1 MNKIFIITILLLKN
15 YSLLRIFQIIETK
28 KLFLKGNSL
37 EFGASIYYKKNFSY
51 FSKGENNFH
60 YSNIDN
66 NKNKKIIKMDLRKK
80 LIIPSNKYNNVL
92 IYNVLEHID
101 NHSNTFKEIKRIM
114 NKNGNL
120 FGSTPFLYQV
130 HGAPK
135 DYFRF
140 TKDFFMEKLKST
152 GFKKVKIKCLGFGP
166 FVACFSIIYP
176 YTKYLLLINHL
187 ILLMCY
193 LLDFILQLFVKTKLS
208 EIYPIGIFF
217 SAKKKI

>member
-28 KLFLKGNSL
+28 ELFLKGKSL
-37 EFGASIYYKKNFSY
+37 EFGASINYKKNFSY
-51 FSKGENNFH
+51 YVKGKNNFH

-66 NKNKKIIKMDLRKK
+66 KKNRNIITEDLRKK
-80 LIIPSNKYNNVL
+80 LTIPSNKYNNVL
-92 IYNVLEHID
+92 IYNVLEHIND
-101 NHSNTFKEIKRIM
+101 HSTTFMEIKRII
-114 NKNGNL
+114 KKKGNL
-120 FGSTPFLYQV
+120 FGSTPFLYHV

-140 TKDFFMEKLKST
+140 TKEFFMERLKT
-152 GFKKVKIKCLGFGP
+152 NRFKKIKIKCLGFGP
-166 FVACFSIIYP
+166 FVACFSIIHS
-176 YTKYLLLINHL
+176 YTKYIPLINPL

-217 SAKKKI
+217 SAKK

>member
-28 KLFLKGNSL
+28 ELFLKGKSL
-37 EFGASIYYKKNFSY
+37 EFGASNNNKKNFSF

-66 NKNKKIIKMDLRKK
+66 KKNKKIIKMDLRKK
-80 LIIPSNKYNNVL
+80 LNIQSNKYNNVL

-101 NHSNTFKEIKRIM
+101 NHSNTFKEIKRII
-114 NKNGNL
+114 NRNGNL

-140 TKDFFMEKLKST
+140 TKDFFIEKLKIT
-152 GFKKVKIKCLGFGP
+152 GFKKIKIKCLGFGP
-166 FVACFSIIYP
+166 FVACFSIIHS
-176 YTKYLLLINHL
+176 YTKYLPLINHL

-193 LLDFILQLFVKTKLS
+193 LLDFILQLFIRTKLN

-217 SAKKKI
+217 SAKK

>member
-15 YSLLRIFQIIETK
+15 YSLLRILQIIETK
-28 KLFLKGNSL
+28 KLFLKGKSL
-37 EFGASIYYKKNFSY
+37 EFGASINFKKNFSF

-66 NKNKKIIKMDLRKK
+66 KRNKNIIKMDLRKK
-80 LIIPSNKYNNVL
+80 LNIQSNKYDNVL

-101 NHSNTFKEIKRIM
+101 NHSNTFKEIKRIIK
-114 NKNGNL
+114 KNGNL

-140 TKDFFMEKLKST
+140 TKDFFAERLKTT
-152 GFKKVKIKCLGFGP
+152 GFKKIKIKCLGFGP
-166 FVACFSIIYP
+166 FVACFSIIHS
-176 YTKYLLLINHL
+176 YTKYLPLINHL
-187 ILLMCY
+187 ILIICY
-193 LLDFILQLFVKTKLS
+193 LLDFILQLFIRTKLN

-217 SAKKKI
+217 STKK